1 MKLVIQVQL
10 LPDAV
15 QAKALR
21 ETVERFNEAAAWVAG
36 VLFEKG
42 VTNKRVA
49 QQLVYHEIR
58 VRFTLT
64 AQTAI
69 LVIHRV
75 CEALKRDKTIRPTFR
90 PHAAMTYDSRVM
102 KFIGLDTVNL
112 WTVAGRLTVPILI
125 GAYQAERIGNA
136 KGQCDLILRA
146 DGKWFLIVTVD
157 VPEGTAIPV
166 TDFIG
171 VDLGLA
177 NIATDSDPETE
188 PYSGAPVERIR
199 HKHNLQRKRL
209 QKRGTQGAKKK
220 LKRMSGKEARFRNHE
235 NHCISKKLVT
245 AAKGTGRGIAVED
258 LTGIRDR
265 LPAWGRDALNR
276 LSGWSFAQL
285 VSFLTYKAA
294 LAGLPIEKVDPR
306 HTSRTCSACGHCE
319 KDNRKSQ
326 AKFRCMSC
334 GMSMNADKN
343 AALNIRARAL
353 SKRALELVSET
364 SA

>member
-21 ETVERFNEAAAWVAG
+21 ETVERFNEAAAWVVG

-58 VRFTLT
+58 ERFTLT

-90 PHAAMTYDSRVM
+90 PYAAMTYDSRVM

-136 KGQCDLILRA
+136 KGQCDLILRG

-188 PYSGAPVERIR
+188 PYSGEPVERIR

-209 QKRGTQGAKKK
+209 QKRGTKGANKK

-245 AAKGTGRGIAVED
+245 AAKGTGAEPPSRIGGVFATGSRLGAETRSTGFRAGRSRNWLASSHTRPHLRACPSRRWTRATHRG
-258 LTGIRDR
+258 
-265 LPAWGRDALNR
+265 
-276 LSGWSFAQL
+276 
-285 VSFLTYKAA
+285 
-294 LAGLPIEKVDPR
+294 
-306 HTSRTCSACGHCE
+306 
-319 KDNRKSQ
+319 
-326 AKFRCMSC
+326 
-334 GMSMNADKN
+334 
-343 AALNIRARAL
+343 RARHVAIARRTTG
-353 SKRALELVSET
+353 SRKRNSCACR
-364 SA
+364 AG